1 MGHVVRGMERCN
13 VGKDCGCQQSFFT
26 RVDRLSLCLL
36 VRGQFHSRCGMLG
49 RFRPQKQA
57 SSVVLCRLAECH
69 ALLPAAMVTWYCG
82 VLVLLC
88 AGAWICL
95 WLCMAGS

>member
-1 MGHVVRGMERCN
+1 MSGRIVAASNRSSHVLI
-13 VGKDCGCQQSFFT
+13 GCLFA
-26 RVDRLSLCLL
+26 CL
-36 VRGQFHSRCGMLG
+36 VCGQFHSRCGMLG

-88 AGAWICL
+88 WGLDLSVAVHGRQLSWWWC
-95 WLCMAGS
+95 W